1 MDTDMTG
8 LSAQEVQE
16 RRERGEGG
24 AAAERITKAGRRLFV
39 KM

>member
-24 AAAERITKAGRRLFV
+24 TGAKSITKKQGADYS
-39 KM
+39 